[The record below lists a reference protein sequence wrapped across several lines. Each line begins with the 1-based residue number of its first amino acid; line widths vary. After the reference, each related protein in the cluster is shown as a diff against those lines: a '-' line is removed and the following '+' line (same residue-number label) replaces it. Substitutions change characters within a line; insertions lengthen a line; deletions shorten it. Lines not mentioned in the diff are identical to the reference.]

1 MFTGLIEDIG
11 VVERVAN
18 RGSGLR
24 LAVRTSAIDAK
35 TIAMGE
41 SISIDGYC
49 QTVVEI
55 GARGFSVDVGR
66 ETLAKTT
73 AGRLRAGDRVNLERA
88 VRLGDRLGG
97 HWVAGHVDG
106 VGEVL
111 RVERSPDFVVFHV
124 DAPAEVAR
132 YLIPKGSI
140 AMQGVSLTVN
150 TCEGSAFSV
159 GIIPHTLA
167 QTTLGE
173 LREGSRVNLEADI
186 IGKYVEKL
194 VNSARGRE
202 TDGVTREFLAKH
214 GFA

>member
-11 VVERVAN
+11 TVERVAN
-18 RGSGLR
+18 RGGGLR
-24 LAVRTSAIDAK
+24 LAVRTDHIDAK
-35 TIAMGE
+35 TLAMGE

-55 GARGFSVDVGR
+55 GAHGFSVDVGR

-106 VGEVL
+106 VGEVR

-132 YLIPKGSI
+132 YLIPKGSV

-150 TCEGSAFSV
+150 TCDGSAFSV

-167 QTTLGE
+167 QTTLGD
-173 LREGSRVNLEADI
+173 LREGSPVNLEADI

-194 VNSARGRE
+194 VNAAQGRE

>member
-1 MFTGLIEDIG
+1 MFTGLIEDVG
-11 VVERVAN
+11 TVERAAS

-24 LAVRTSAIDAK
+24 LAVRTSRIDAK
-35 TIAMGE
+35 TLAMGE

-55 GARGFSVDVGR
+55 GAHGFSVDVGR

-73 AGRLRAGDRVNLERA
+73 AGKLRAGDRVNLERA

-106 VGEVL
+106 VGTVR
-111 RVERSPDFVVFHV
+111 RVERAPDFVVFHV
-124 DAPAEVAR
+124 ESPAEVAR

-150 TCEGSAFSV
+150 TCEGTAFSV

-167 QTTLGE
+167 ETTLGD
-173 LREGSRVNLEADI
+173 LREGSLVNLEADI

-194 VNSARGRE
+194 VNAAQGRE
-202 TDGVTREFLAKH
+202 TDGVTRDFLARH

>member
-11 VVERVAN
+11 TVESTAS

-24 LAVRTSAIDAK
+24 LAVRTNAIDAK
-35 TIAMGE
+35 TLAMGE

-55 GARGFSVDVGR
+55 GAHGFSVDVGR

-73 AGRLRAGDRVNLERA
+73 AGKLRAGHRINLERA

-106 VGEVL
+106 VGEVS

-124 DAPAEVAR
+124 EAPPEVAR

-150 TCEGSAFSV
+150 TCDGSAFSV

-167 QTTLGE
+167 QTTLSD
-173 LREGSRVNLEADI
+173 LREGSPVNLEADI

-194 VNSARGRE
+194 VNAAQGRE